1 MCSQSTNEHKPATC
15 IYITSPFRD
24 RVGTCFQRIFG
35 GLNEPQVWVVFD
47 ELCTQILKLCDL
59 NRRQMVDPIFAR
71 LDLVTP
77 PRSGAGDRLTC
88 FHRAHDD
95 LQTRFT
101 GFCILEMLE

>member
-59 NRRQMVDPIFAR
+59 KKKKN
-71 LDLVTP
+71 